1 MNNPPKAKIQQLID
15 VAERDKVIRKELLIA
30 GELDKPKYN
39 ERMKQC
45 HEENADLL
53 EAFLDEYGW
62 PFPDTFGTE
71 AHLAAWF
78 IAIHA
83 IARPY
88 LIKKVAAIL
97 QQAWKERKISG
108 KYYANF
114 YDRIALYE
122 GRKQRY
128 GTHLLPS
135 KKGWQV
141 MSLEDSEHVD
151 ARRAS
156 VDLQPLADWIAECEA
171 DETGYRDNDQPEFE
185 EEFIRWCKETGW
197 RK

>member
-1 MNNPPKAKIQQLID
+1 MKPSISEIKSLIQAAQ
-15 VAERDKVIRKELLIA
+15 RDLQIRKELLDA
-30 GELDKPKYN
+30 GELDKPVYN

-53 EAFLDEYGW
+53 EDFLNKYGW
-62 PFPDTFGTE
+62 PFPDTYGIE
-71 AHLAAWF
+71 AHEAAWF

-88 LIKKVAAIL
+88 FIKKIAELLKEAW
-97 QQAWKERKISG
+97 QQGKLSG

-128 GTHLLPS
+128 GTHLFPS
-135 KKGWQV
+135 KGGWYAGK
-141 MSLEDSEHVD
+141 LEDAEK
-151 ARRAS
+151 
-156 VDLQPLADWIAECEA
+156 VDLYRAELGMISLAEWIQEAEEG
-171 DETGYRDNDQPEFE
+171 ETGFKDVDEEQYQKEFE
-185 EEFIRWCKETGW
+185 VWCRNIGW